1 MKPIRKAVFPVAGL
15 GTRFLPATKSVPK
28 EMLPLIDRPLIQYA
42 VDEARAAGIEEF
54 IFITSAGKVALEE
67 YFAEMPILERT
78 LQNAGKT
85 SALDALR
92 PSKMPLGSARFIRQD
107 SPRGLGHAV
116 SLARDAVEDEP
127 FAVILPDDVIRAR
140 TPALKQMVAAHAQ
153 FGGHM
158 IATETVPEERLSS
171 YGVVDI
177 VRSEGPVQML
187 RGLVEKP
194 RREAAPSR
202 SGVVGRY
209 ILKPS
214 IFERLADQAPGSGGE
229 IQLTDAIAADLSD
242 IAVNGFAFDG
252 ERFDC
257 GSVGGFL
264 EATTVF
270 AMDRPELR
278 DGMRHL
284 LETRAMPSLRA
295 A

>member
-1 MKPIRKAVFPVAGL
+1 
-15 GTRFLPATKSVPK
+15 
-28 EMLPLIDRPLIQYA
+28 PLIQYA

-54 IFITSAGKVALEE
+54 IFITSEGKTALEAYFSKMSGLERQLHAAGKV
-67 YFAEMPILERT
+67 
-78 LQNAGKT
+78 

-92 PSKMPLGSARFIRQD
+92 PSNMQAGSVRFIRQET
-107 SPRGLGHAV
+107 PKGLGHAV
-116 SLARDAVEDEP
+116 SLARDAVGDEP

-140 TPALKQMVAAHAQ
+140 TPALKQMVAAHARS
-153 FGGHM
+153 GGHM
-158 IATETVPEERLSS
+158 IATETVAEHRLSA

-177 VRSEGPVQML
+177 VRSVGPLQML

-194 RREAAPSR
+194 SPEAAPSR

-214 IFERLADQAPGSGGE
+214 IFERLADLPPGSGGE

-242 IAVNGFAFDG
+242 IAVNGFAFEG

-257 GSVGGFL
+257 GSAAGFL
-264 EATTVF
+264 EATTAF
-270 AMDRPELR
+270 AIDRPDLR
-278 DGMRHL
+278 DGLLRF
-284 LETRAMPSLRA
+284 LETRNMVPFRA